1 MLVWRIQSWVK
12 CLCLAYRSLFHCPN
26 LWLYI
31 LSICW
36 WLSKFSISTP
46 DLSSKLHICVCK
58 CFLYQ
63 ADWLINRQNGT
74 LGSFL
79 SCSLNIS
86 FLRFAISVNNITAAQ
101 LLRPKILRLIFD
113 LARSKVAVPAY
124 LLFFQN
130 ASQIRSVLSA
140 LSPPSPNFMI
150 LWLDFYYNLLRLV
163 PLHSCPLSIICEAD
177 KKLFKTQIT
186 S

>member
-12 CLCLAYRSLFHCPN
+12 CLCLAYRSLFRCPN

-36 WLSKFSISTP
+36 CLSKFSISTP

-58 CFLYQ
+58 CFFYQ

-113 LARSKVAVPAY
+113 LARSKVAVPA
-124 LLFFQN
+124 
-130 ASQIRSVLSA
+130 LSA
-140 LSPPSPNFMI
+140 VLPECIPNPFCSVCAVTALSKLHDLVTRF
-150 LWLDFYYNLLRLV
+150 LL
-163 PLHSCPLSIICEAD
+163 
-177 KKLFKTQIT
+177 
-186 S
+186 